1 MAMAEKPKILVV
13 FQHTPKGLIDWPR
26 LDFDYEK
33 RIDELLDKLQ
43 NSCPNV
49 DFISAVVHNMEEAK
63 NLATRSNEFDGV
75 LVYLLGGLT
84 GAPHPIFESGKPVVM
99 AYDLYG
105 GAGEFLFDIGWAR
118 TRGFPVVGVS
128 SSNFEDVVKALKLFK
143 VIKRLSKARIILI
156 TSKDSPEYWS
166 VKEVPDA
173 SFREI
178 YGTKKY
184 GGSGETFNIQ
194 GQIDRIKRLFGI
206 EVIRMSYEEINA
218 HYASI
223 PEQEAE
229 VLADK
234 WIGEAL
240 RIVEPTH
247 DEIVKS
253 ARLYLGIK
261 KAMGEKKADA
271 FTIDCYAQFH
281 KLAAYPCMSMF
292 QLNNEGLT
300 GICEADLSS
309 AITQLLLRYLT
320 EEMSG
325 EPRPGFVNDPVVDLA
340 TGRIIYAHCLAS
352 NKCFGPKGP
361 ANPYIIRS
369 HAESRAGVA
378 VQSLL
383 PSGNK
388 VTSVQVHFMREPPL
402 MVMHQGETIG
412 NEDVEEACRTKLV
425 AKADVG
431 RIMENWNKKG
441 GWVFP
446 AQWHRVTIFGDWR
459 KQLIDL
465 AILMGIEIFEEDKD

>member
-1 MAMAEKPKILVV
+1 MAEKPKILVV

-26 LDFDYEK
+26 SDFDYEK
-33 RIDELLDKLQ
+33 RIGELTKRLED
-43 NSCPNV
+43 SCPDV
-49 DFISAVVHNMEEAK
+49 DFTTAVVHNMEGAK
-63 NLATRSNEFDGV
+63 NLVKRSNEFDGF

-84 GAPHPIFESGKPVVM
+84 GTPHPIFESGKPAVL

-118 TRGFPVVGVS
+118 ARGFPVVGAC
-128 SSNFEDVVKALKLFK
+128 SSNFEDVIKAVKLFK
-143 VIKRLSKARIILI
+143 VVKRLSRAKIILV
-156 TSKDSPEYWS
+156 TSKDSPDYWS
-166 VKEVPDA
+166 VKEVPDT

-184 GGSGETFNIQ
+184 GGSGETFNMQ
-194 GQIDRIKRLFGI
+194 GQIDRIRKLFGT

-218 HYASI
+218 YHASI
-223 PEQEAE
+223 PEREAE
-229 VLADK
+229 VLADR
-234 WIGEAL
+234 WMGEAL
-240 RIVEPTH
+240 RVVEPTR

-253 ARLYLGIK
+253 ARMYLGVK
-261 KAMGEKKADA
+261 KAMEERKADA
-271 FTIDCYAQFH
+271 FAIDCYAQFH
-281 KLAAYPCMSMF
+281 KLAAYPCMSLF

-300 GICEADLSS
+300 GTCEADLSS
-309 AITQLLLRYLT
+309 AMTQLLLRYLT

-325 EPRPGFVNDPVVDLA
+325 EPRPGFVNDPIVDPA
-340 TGRIIYAHCLAS
+340 AGRIIYAHCLAS
-352 NKCFGPKGP
+352 NKCFGPRGP

-402 MVMHQGETIG
+402 MVMHQGETVG
-412 NEDVEEACRTKLV
+412 NEDAEEACRTKLV
-425 AKADVG
+425 AKADVDK
-431 RIMENWNKKG
+431 IMDNWNKKG

-465 AILMGIEIFEEDKD
+465 AILMGMETFEEDKN